1 MYLTYAVYGLCI
13 LLLIWG
19 GKFAGFKGTQF
30 HEDSTSLEI
39 TKSLRGFAALGV
51 ILHHVSQEG
60 AFQWA
65 NGGHGKPGELAIFVN
80 AGYLFVAIFFFCSGF
95 GLIKSLETKPDY
107 FKTFLKKRVLKG
119 LVIPYYVS
127 IVIYG
132 IFRFAMGEKL
142 PAAQWIT
149 NFLGV
154 TMMNEYAW
162 YPVIAGIL
170 YVAFYLIFKNIKNQ
184 KVCFTLMA
192 LVIILLGM
200 IFCVNGH
207 FAWWAG
213 PKNWWIG
220 RHPEFQP
227 KWWMQQKVLLIS
239 GEWWVNSA
247 PALFI
252 GMLFARFEDK
262 IRVWFKKLY
271 WVKLLAVLVVTAALY
286 VLAGF
291 VQYKF
296 GYWTEY
302 SGNGPDIVKKIITYF
317 GQIPFSMIFV
327 ILIFTVMLKYRATN
341 PVSRF
346 FGKMS
351 LETYMMN
358 LIAITVFRFL
368 IYAKGNS
375 WQPTPIYKAGRYNLA
390 LYLVA
395 VLAGTIL
402 LAFIYKFLCSLV
414 SGTWKRKRVES

>member
-19 GKFAGFKGTQF
+19 GKFAGFRSTQF

-65 NGGHGKPGELAIFVN
+65 NGGHGKAGEIALFVN
-80 AGYLFVAIFFFCSGF
+80 AGYLFVAIFFFCSGY
-95 GLIKSLETKPDY
+95 GLIKSLETKPGY
-107 FKTFLKKRVLKG
+107 LKTFLKKRVVKG

-132 IFRFAMGEKL
+132 IFRFAMGERF

-149 NFLGV
+149 NLLGL

-170 YVAFYLIFKNIKNQ
+170 YVAFYLIFKHIKNQ
-184 KVCFTLMA
+184 KICFGLMA
-192 LVIILLGM
+192 LVIIALGM

-220 RHPEFQP
+220 QHPEFKPQ
-227 KWWMQQKVLLIS
+227 WWMQQKVLLIS

-252 GMLFARFEDK
+252 GMIFARFENK
-262 IRVWFKKLY
+262 IRTWFKKLY
-271 WVKLLAVLVVTAALY
+271 WVKLLAVIVVTAVLY
-286 VLAGF
+286 MIAGLG
-291 VQYKF
+291 QWKF

-302 SGNGPDIVKKIITYF
+302 SGNGPDIAKKIATYF
-317 GQIPFSMIFV
+317 CQIPFSMIFT
-327 ILIFTVMLKYRATN
+327 ILLFTVMLKYRASN

-346 FGKMS
+346 FGKIS

-358 LIAITVFRFL
+358 LIAITAFRFL
-368 IYAKGNS
+368 IYANGSS

-402 LAFIYKFLCSLV
+402 LAFIYKWICSLV
-414 SGTWKRKRVES
+414 SKLLVREKK